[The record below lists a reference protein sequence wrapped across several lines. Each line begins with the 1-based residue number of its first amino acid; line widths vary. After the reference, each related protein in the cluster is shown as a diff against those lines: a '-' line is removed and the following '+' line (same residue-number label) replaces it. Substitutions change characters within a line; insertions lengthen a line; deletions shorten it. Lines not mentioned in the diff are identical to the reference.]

1 MNYSTNTNIYTQWQW
16 KIMQNDVKTYYGS
29 VTENK

>member
-1 MNYSTNTNIYTQWQW
+1 MDYSSKVNIFTQWQW
-16 KIMQNDVKTYYGS
+16 KIMQNDVKSYYGS